1 MKTEKVTMK
10 TEKIEN
16 RKLLSAKTFKV
27 PKKVRTAFLEETLKQ
42 INLSNLETGRYQD
55 REKGNLLGKD
65 PLKAD
70 IVYRFKA
77 ATEDGPKI
85 EIYSKQLSEKEN
97 LRKKGLD
104 DLSAIFDEFTEHYMG
119 YKEKEEKLQ
128 EPEEKPESVKWTRD
142 DIVDE
147 EKYAEVSIIPAGSL
161 FIVGPYVFVRTKTAS
176 IAMLIHILVDDDSKL
191 AGIAIG
197 STYNQVCIY
206 LNNLKKKIDKG
217 GDKDLNTEMS
227 RIINKISLLQFVEY
241 WIKQLNG
248 QAPISTISLDKIFS
262 KFQNVIDYTIPE
274 EFQWPTGAIVK
285 EDDEEDETD

>member
-1 MKTEKVTMK
+1 MKTEKVTMR
-10 TEKIEN
+10 TEKIET

-104 DLSAIFDEFTEHYMG
+104 NLSAIFDEFTEHYTD

-128 EPEEKPESVKWTRD
+128 EPEETPESVKWTRD
-142 DIVDE
+142 DIVE
-147 EKYAEVSIIPAGSL
+147 EVKYENVSIIPVGSL
-161 FIVGPYVFVRTKTAS
+161 FVIGPYVFVRTKTAS
-176 IAMLIHILVDDDSKL
+176 TAMLIHIIADEDSKL
-191 AGIAIG
+191 SGVAIG
-197 STYNQVCIY
+197 STYNQVAIY
-206 LNNLKKKIDKG
+206 LNNLIRKLDKG
-217 GDKDLNTEMS
+217 GDKELVEEMS
-227 RIINKISLLQFVEY
+227 RIINKITMLQFVEY
-241 WIKQLNG
+241 WLMQIKG
-248 QAPISTISLDKIFS
+248 DAPISILSMDKIFS

-274 EFQWPTGAIVK
+274 EYQWPSGATMK
-285 EDDEEDETD
+285 EDDGEDESD